1 MTEINNTPKVE
12 RSLNTEAIMS
22 SPVFNLFK
30 NLCSYNSKQITF
42 DELERLVR
50 YDADVKDKSA
60 AYLSMKK
67 AVGKKEADDQVKQKL
82 LPAVSVAVLFNGAG
96 KQVQHIL
103 GFTSLAFSDID
114 DIDDVDAAFK
124 LIIAD
129 PHTLMAYTT
138 VGKEGIRVIYKYVRE
153 QPDAHIDSV
162 SWKAAFQKGNSHYA
176 SLIGHEYDNQCAD
189 YTHLCGLAH
198 DENAYVNKNAEPFV
212 ITDDEILKANFADGF
227 EGGKPRKLYPAGAC
241 STSVKEVSPKVKAML
256 EKKNMAFSPGHHHDY
271 VMHASFLFNRFGVPL
286 EELLEWAAEEWADY
300 DARQRENTIRS
311 CYKKTDEHG
320 TWKLRKSGP
329 KSERLEMINLPEI
342 EAWLKERYDLKYD
355 DVTDLTYYREKEQDS
370 WVALDEREIRTLRRK
385 IATDTGKRVLKS
397 DVQDVLWSDTSIL
410 VHPVRDYLN
419 GLPMWDGIDRVEQ
432 LASNVIV
439 EPAQAGQNAIEAQ
452 NDFTERFHKWML
464 GNVGMWMDDHI
475 ANHEMLIFVGPQG
488 IYKTTFFRYL
498 LPPHLRHLYWENT
511 QNSFRQKDDKIS
523 LAENC
528 LVEVEEFSITSTY
541 DIGVMKSLITA
552 LSIKERRPYGRQR
565 EEKHRLAGFCGTCN
579 DQQFLS
585 DETGNRRF
593 LCFLVSNVR
602 HPSEWG
608 LDYDQFYAQLRDE
621 FRRGDRYWFNRE
633 EEQQLEKQNDEFRIM
648 SDEEMLVRTYFRK
661 PRGNEPGEW
670 MNAANICQYINGG
683 RMGYGLST
691 KKIGSVLRKLEFK
704 KDHKTNGNFYLVV
717 KIPSKQ
723 RQAEITGEIESAEPE
738 QKEPQQTELPF

>member
-1 MTEINNTPKVE
+1 M
-12 RSLNTEAIMS
+12 
-22 SPVFNLFK
+22 
-30 NLCSYNSKQITF
+30 
-42 DELERLVR
+42 
-50 YDADVKDKSA
+50 
-60 AYLSMKK
+60 
-67 AVGKKEADDQVKQKL
+67 
-82 LPAVSVAVLFNGAG
+82 
-96 KQVQHIL
+96 QHIL
-103 GFTSLAFSDID
+103 GFTSWAFSDID

-124 LIIAD
+124 QIIAD

-138 VGKEGIRVIYKYVRE
+138 VGKEGIRVLYKYVRE

-439 EPAQAGQNAIEAQ
+439 EPAQAGQDTVEAQ
-452 NDFTERFHKWML
+452 HDFTERFHKWML
-464 GNVGMWMDDHI
+464 GNVGMWLDDQVV
-475 ANHEMLIFVGPQG
+475 NHEMLILVGPQG
-488 IYKTTFFRYL
+488 IYKTTFFRCL
-498 LPPHLRHLYWENT
+498 LPPQLQHLYWENKH
-511 QNSFRQKDDKIS
+511 NSFRQKDDHIA

-528 LVEVEEFSITSTY
+528 IVEVEEFNITSPY
-541 DIGVMKSLITA
+541 DVGVMKSLITS

-579 DQQFLS
+579 DQLFLS
-585 DETGNRRF
+585 DETGSRRF

-608 LDYDQFYAQLRDE
+608 LDYDQLYAQLRDE

-633 EEQQLEKQNDEFRIM
+633 EEQQLEKQNDEFRLI

-683 RMGYGLST
+683 RMGYGLSS
-691 KKIGSVLRKLEFK
+691 KKIGLVLRKLEFK

-723 RQAEITGEIESAEPE
+723 RQAEITGEIDSVEPE
-738 QKEPQQTELPF
+738 KKEPQQTELPF